1 MSISKLLVIIGAM
14 LLVSLPAAAQF
25 GEVDGYV
32 IGPDK
37 KPVPNAVIQF
47 ARFDTK
53 AETEVK
59 SDKKGY
65 YHIAT
70 LPTGDYSI
78 NVLVDGQ
85 LRDHRDYIH
94 ISPGRQS
101 ATAGNSALGTTFTL
115 KPAEVMQA
123 ELKKEAAAAPAD
135 DEAAKKREAQERARQ
150 ALMDSFAAGKT
161 ALEAKKYDEA
171 ITNLT
176 KASEV
181 DPKQAAVWSAL
192 ADAYM
197 GMARGQK
204 SSESGPTYDKAI
216 AAFNKAIEL
225 QPTNAGN
232 YNNFAL
238 ALAASGKMDDAK
250 TNLQKAI
257 EIDPAGAGKYHF
269 NLGAFLMNAGKGDD
283 AIEEFKKGIA
293 ADPKYAESYFY
304 LGSTLAGKSTMD
316 ASGKMVPPAGTV
328 EALQKY
334 LELKP
339 DGPNAQPA
347 KDLIGALGS
356 KVDTRFTDPNA
367 KPKGKK

>member
-1 MSISKLLVIIGAM
+1 MSISKILVIIGAM

-25 GEVDGYV
+25 GELDGYV

-37 KPVPNAVIQF
+37 KAIPNAVIAF
-47 ARFDTK
+47 DRYDTK
-53 AETEVK
+53 AHSEIK

-70 LPTGDYSI
+70 LPTGDYAIS
-78 NVLVDGQ
+78 VLVDGQ
-85 LRDHRDYIH
+85 IRDRREYVH
-94 ISPGRQS
+94 ISPGRQA
-101 ATAGNSALGTTFTL
+101 ATAGNSALGMTFTL
-115 KPAEVMQA
+115 KPAEVMAA
-123 ELKKEAAAAPAD
+123 EIKKEAGEAPAD
-135 DEAAKKREAQERARQ
+135 DAAAKKREEQERARK
-150 ALMDSFAAGKT
+150 ALMDSFATGKA
-161 ALEAKKYDEA
+161 ALDAKKYDQA
-171 ITNLT
+171 ITDLA
-176 KASEV
+176 KASEL
-181 DPKQAAVWSAL
+181 DPKQTAVWSAL

-204 SSESGPTYDKAI
+204 SSEAGPTYDKAI

-238 ALAASGKMDDAK
+238 ALAASGKMDEAQK
-250 TNLQKAI
+250 NLQKAI
-257 EIDPAGAGKYHF
+257 EIDPAGAGKYHY

-283 AIEEFKKGIA
+283 AIEEFRKGIA

-304 LGSTLAGKSTMD
+304 LGTTLAGKSTMD
-316 ASGKMVPPAGTV
+316 AGGKMVPPAGTI

-347 KDLIGALGS
+347 KDLVAALGS
-356 KVDTRFTDPNA
+356 QVDTKFSDPNA
-367 KPKGKK
+367 KGKGKK

>member
-1 MSISKLLVIIGAM
+1 MSISKLLLIVGAM

-37 KPVPNAVIQF
+37 KSVPNAVISF
-47 ARFDTK
+47 DRYDTK
-53 AETEVK
+53 AHTEIK
-59 SDKKGY
+59 SDKRGY

-70 LPTGDYSI
+70 LPTGDYAI
-78 NVLVDGQ
+78 TVTVDGQ
-85 LRDHRDYIH
+85 IRDRRDYVH
-94 ISPGRQS
+94 ISPGRQT
-101 ATAGNSALGTTFTL
+101 ATAGNSALGMTFTL

-123 ELKKEAAAAPAD
+123 EMKKEAAAPPAD
-135 DEAAKKREAQERARQ
+135 DEAAKKREAQERARKE
-150 ALMDSFAAGKT
+150 LMDSFAAGKT
-161 ALEAKKYDEA
+161 ALDAKKYDVA
-171 ITNLT
+171 IENLT
-176 KASEV
+176 KASTV

-204 SSESGPTYDKAI
+204 SSEAGPTYDKAI
-216 AAFNKAIEL
+216 AAFDKAIEL
-225 QPTNAGN
+225 QPANAGN

-238 ALAASGKMDDAK
+238 ALAASGKMDQARA
-250 TNLQKAI
+250 NLQKAI
-257 EIDPAGAGKYHF
+257 EIDPVGAGKYHF
-269 NLGAFLMNAGKGDD
+269 NLGAFLMNAGKGDE
-283 AIEEFKKGIA
+283 AIDEFKKGIA
-293 ADPKYAESYFY
+293 SDPKYAESYFY

-316 ASGKMVPPAGTV
+316 ASGKMVPPAGTI

-347 KDLIGALGS
+347 KDLIAALGS
-356 KVDTRFTDPNA
+356 KVDTKFSD
-367 KPKGKK
+367 PKGKSKK

>member
-1 MSISKLLVIIGAM
+1 MSISKLLVIIGGI

-37 KPVPNAVIQF
+37 KAVPNAVISF
-47 ARFDTK
+47 DRYDTK
-53 AETEVK
+53 AHTEVK
-59 SDKKGY
+59 SDKRGY

-78 NVLVDGQ
+78 SVTVDGQ
-85 LRDHRDYIH
+85 LRDRRDYVH
-94 ISPGRQS
+94 ISPGRQA
-101 ATAGNSALGTTFTL
+101 ATAGNSALGLTFTL

-135 DEAAKKREAQERARQ
+135 DEAAKKREAQERARKE
-150 ALMDSFAAGKT
+150 LMDSFAAGKA
-161 ALEAKKYDEA
+161 ALDAKKYDDA

-181 DPKQAAVWSAL
+181 DPKQTAVWSAL

-197 GMARGQK
+197 GKAREQK
-204 SSESGPTYDKAI
+204 SSEAGPTYDKAI
-216 AAFNKAIEL
+216 VAFNKAIEL

-238 ALAASGKMDDAK
+238 ALAASGKMDEAQK
-250 TNLQKAI
+250 NLEKAI
-257 EIDPAGAGKYHF
+257 EIDPAGAGKYHY
-269 NLGAFLMNAGKGDD
+269 NLGAFLMNSGKGDA

-347 KDLIGALGS
+347 KDLIAALGS
-356 KVDTRFTDPNA
+356 KVDTKFSDPNS
-367 KPKGKK
+367 KKGKK